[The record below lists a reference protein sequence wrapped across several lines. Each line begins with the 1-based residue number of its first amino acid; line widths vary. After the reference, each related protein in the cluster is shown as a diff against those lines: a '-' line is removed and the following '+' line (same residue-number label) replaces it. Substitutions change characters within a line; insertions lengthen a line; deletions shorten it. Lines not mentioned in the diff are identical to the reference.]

1 MAEKKKDQGV
11 TYLLRN
17 VPEGV
22 YREAQ
27 RLAKKRGLTLRTQ
40 ILLLLE
46 EFVNAQTT
54 SSGEEEN
61 SY

>member
-1 MAEKKKDQGV
+1 MGKNIKAETAV

-17 VPEGV
+17 IPEDT

-27 RLAKKRGLTLRTQ
+27 RLAKKRGLTIRTQ

-46 EFVNAQTT
+46 EFVDASKNETK
-54 SSGEEEN
+54 EE
-61 SY
+61 

>member
-1 MAEKKKDQGV
+1 MAAEETKKV

-17 VPEGV
+17 IPEGM

-46 EFVNAQTT
+46 EFVNDSRT
-54 SSGEEEN
+54 EN
-61 SY
+61 EIKEARK

>member
-1 MAEKKKDQGV
+1 MGKNVKAEKSV

-17 VPEGV
+17 VPEST
-22 YREAQ
+22 YRKAQ

-46 EFVNAQTT
+46 EFVNASTDD
-54 SSGEEEN
+54 EEK
-61 SY
+61 S

>member
-1 MAEKKKDQGV
+1 MAAEETKKG

-17 VPEGV
+17 IPEGM

-46 EFVNAQTT
+46 EFVNDSRT
-54 SSGEEEN
+54 EN
-61 SY
+61 EIKEARK

>member
-1 MAEKKKDQGV
+1 MPEKKI

-17 VPEGV
+17 VPEKT

-46 EFVNAQTT
+46 EFVDEAK
-54 SSGEEEN
+54 SEGK
-61 SY
+61 

>member
-1 MAEKKKDQGV
+1 MAKKNEEKKV

-17 VPEGV
+17 VPEGT
-22 YREAQ
+22 YREVQ

-46 EFVNAQTT
+46 EFVHAQRD
-54 SSGEEEN
+54 EN
-61 SY
+61 KTGSK

>member
-1 MAEKKKDQGV
+1 MANDKEKAV

-17 VPEGV
+17 VPEST

-46 EFVNAQTT
+46 EFVDAAKTKD
-54 SSGEEEN
+54 G
-61 SY
+61 

>member
-1 MAEKKKDQGV
+1 MAKAEKKQGI

-17 VPEGV
+17 VPEKT

-46 EFVNAQTT
+46 EFVNETEND
-54 SSGEEEN
+54 EETNED
-61 SY
+61 S

>member
-1 MAEKKKDQGV
+1 MCMAKAKKKRAV

-17 VPEGV
+17 VPEDT

-46 EFVNAQTT
+46 EFVNA
-54 SSGEEEN
+54 SKDEETQ
-61 SY
+61 